1 MGDLN
6 NIQKICLIV
15 LIVSMLIFGLTTFQ
29 GFFADT
35 YHETGQISD
44 LFMINKIR
52 LTVVGH
58 DASAMMYNVPGLISL
73 ATMLGS
79 ALGFF
84 LFKDK

>member
-44 LFMINKIR
+44 LFM
-52 LTVVGH
+52 
-58 DASAMMYNVPGLISL
+58 
-73 ATMLGS
+73 
-79 ALGFF
+79 
-84 LFKDK
+84 